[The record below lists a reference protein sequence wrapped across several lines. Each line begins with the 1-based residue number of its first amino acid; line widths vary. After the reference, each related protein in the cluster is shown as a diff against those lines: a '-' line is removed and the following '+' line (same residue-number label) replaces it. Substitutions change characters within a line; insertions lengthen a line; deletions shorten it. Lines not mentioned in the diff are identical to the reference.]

1 MRYDTAAQDGVLN
14 IGFIDPDETE
24 FYRTEGGFT
33 GLRYKGADYRHV
45 VFRRVMPV
53 QLPLDYIC
61 VTDHENKEIGILKS
75 ISALREEQQAI
86 VLRELDRRY
95 YCPEITEIKSVK
107 DKLGYVY
114 MELKL
119 HHKNGTDYVKNCAV
133 KDVNKNIRMLNENS
147 LIIFDVDGNRYIV
160 TSLSELDKKSIR
172 RLEPYMF

>member
-1 MRYDTAAQDGVLN
+1 MGSDIAAENSGLD

-45 VFRRVMPV
+45 VFRRVMPI

-61 VTDHENKEIGILKS
+61 VTDHENKEIGIIKS
-75 ISALREEQQAI
+75 LLALHEEQKAI
-86 VLRELDRRY
+86 VLQELDKRY
-95 YCPEITEIKSVK
+95 YCPEIMEIKSIK

-119 HHKNGTDYVKNCAV
+119 RHKNGADFIKNCAV
-133 KDVNKNIRMLNENS
+133 KDVNKNIRMLNDNS

-160 TSLSELDKKSIR
+160 TSLSDLDKKSMR

>member
-1 MRYDTAAQDGVLN
+1 MTAQDGVLD
-14 IGFIDPDETE
+14 IGYMNPDETE
-24 FYRTEGGFT
+24 FYQTEGSFT

-45 VFRRVMPV
+45 VFKRVMPV

-61 VTDHENKEIGILKS
+61 VADHENKEIGILKS
-75 ISALREEQQAI
+75 ISGLKEGQRAI
-86 VLRELDRRY
+86 VLRELDKRY
-95 YCPEITEIKSVK
+95 YCPEIKEISSVK

-119 HHKNGTDYVKNCAV
+119 RHKNGAVFVKNCAV

-160 TSLSELDKKSIR
+160 ASLSDLDKKSLR

>member
-1 MRYDTAAQDGVLN
+1 MGTNAAATDSGLD
-14 IGFIDPDETE
+14 IGFMDPGDTE
-24 FYRTEGGFT
+24 FFQTEGGFT
-33 GLRYKGADYRHV
+33 GVRYKGEDYRHV
-45 VFRRVMPV
+45 VLRRVMPV

-61 VTDHENKEIGILKS
+61 VTDPENKEIGILKS
-75 ISALREEQQAI
+75 ISELSEGQQAI

-95 YCPEITEIKSVK
+95 FCPEIVEVKSIK

-119 HHKNGTDYVKNCAV
+119 HHKNGIDFVRNCAV

-160 TSLSELDKKSIR
+160 PSLSVLDKKSMR